1 MLTYRFFLYIYIM
14 YAQLGNIRFEGAKG
28 FTSLEESFGVNYAQ
42 HERIKGKPRLEFTG
56 GILDITSFNLNLHS
70 SFTNPEK
77 DIDDLMV
84 YMANREILPLILGN
98 GKLVGNFVITN
109 LKKATTQTDPSGNII
124 LATLGVELL
133 ESFTEDPLK
142 EADKKAKDKAFA
154 TTLRTSNIRSVT
166 SPNLSKGMVVSENVS
181 EIQSSAKIVNQYT
194 FAAEKDPETL
204 SYYSKKINSTLDSM
218 EKQLFKTNEA
228 FSSSADIQDLGPNMP
243 TSLNRVNTSI
253 QNIKGAL
260 PISDI
265 NSFKLLTADLQT
277 SSAVLKADSS
287 NVDRQAIIRGI

>member
-1 MLTYRFFLYIYIM
+1 M
-14 YAQLGNIRFEGAKG
+14 YAQLGNIRFEGVKG
-28 FTSLEESFGVNYAQ
+28 FTSLEESFGVNYVQ

-56 GILDITSFNLNLHS
+56 GILDTVSFGMNLHS
-70 SFTNPEK
+70 SFTNPED
-77 DIDDLMV
+77 DIEAIKV
-84 YMANREILPLILGN
+84 YMLNKEVLPLVLGN
-98 GKLVGNFVITN
+98 GRLVGNFVIPSF
-109 LKKATTQTDPSGNII
+109 KKNTVQTDPSGNII
-124 LATLGVELL
+124 SATLTVELL

-142 EADKKAKDKAFA
+142 QSDEKAKKKAFA
-154 TTLRTSNIRSVT
+154 TTNRTSNVRSVT
-166 SPNLSKGMVVSENVS
+166 EPNLSKGMVVSKNVS

-194 FAAEKDPETL
+194 FAAEKDPDTL
-204 SYYSKKINSTLDSM
+204 EYYSKKINSTLDSM
-218 EKQLFKTNEA
+218 EGQLFKTSEA
-228 FSSSADIQDLGPNMP
+228 FNSSSDIQELGPNMP

-265 NSFKLLTADLQT
+265 NQFKVLTADLQT